1 MATNKNFVVKNGLE
15 VNTQLLFADA
25 DNNKVGIAST
35 QPSTELDVRG
45 GFAAT
50 NSNVSGVSTIGQ
62 ALRVGSGI
70 AGTVFTVLDA
80 GNVVGVGTSQPA
92 YLLDIRSP
100 VSTGTTALYV
110 QGDVRITGDINID
123 DITVDYAEITH
134 TVVSA
139 ASTFNGNL
147 DINADV
153 DINRSVSITGGATV
167 TGLST
172 FSSNVDINADV
183 DIDRSLSV
191 TGGTTVTG
199 LSTFSSNVDINA
211 DVDINRSLSVTG
223 GSTVSGLSTFSSN
236 VDINADV
243 DISGEL
249 VVDGTTD
256 LDELNVAGLSTFSGN
271 VDINADVDI
280 NRSLAVTGGSTVS
293 GLSTFSG
300 NVDINADVD
309 VNRSVSVTGGLEV
322 TGIGTIGTVKIAPDG
337 TGGIITATSGIV
349 TYYGD
354 GQYLQNIVSGVGI
367 ATTNP
372 STGYSEIVGLGATII
387 TFAGP
392 GVSTNA
398 TYNGGTGV
406 SVNAASGIATVYIAG
421 GGGLGG
427 YETTITRDSTTV
439 GSGGQSVF
447 TSSNGYSSGYINVYV
462 NGSKLNSGDFT
473 ETNPAAGT
481 ITLVSAALEGD
492 IVELENFVVTAITG
506 EFETLITK
514 EEYTVTTASQ
524 TVFDLGA
531 TYRTGYI
538 DVYLNGVRLSS
549 SDFTETDS
557 DTVTL
562 STAATYGDIVEFV
575 NYESRSISELQ
586 PIWRNDGASG
596 GIYTFTTVGVG
607 TSTTTAFFDVYG
619 GMTVRAGVVTIA
631 DSASSDIV
639 RITDG
644 GVNIVSGITTIAG
657 SLDVNGTNHDIN
669 GAIAL
674 DHVTVSG
681 IVTSNSSISASTS
694 VNVGTSATVD
704 ANGARIVGIVTASG
718 FVDDGTDLLTEIN
731 TKASTGKAIA
741 MAMVFG

>member
-25 DNNKVGIAST
+25 TNNKVGIAST
-35 QPSTELDVRG
+35 QPNVELDVRG

-50 NSNVSGVSTIGQ
+50 HSNVSGVSTIGQ

-80 GNVVGVGTSQPA
+80 GNAVGVGTSQPA
-92 YLLDIRSP
+92 YLLDVRSP
-100 VSTGTTALYV
+100 TGTGTTALYV
-110 QGDVRITGDINID
+110 QGDVRITGDINLD
-123 DITVDYAEITH
+123 DISVDYAEITH
-134 TVVSA
+134 AVVSA

-153 DINRSVSITGGATV
+153 DVNRSVSITGGATV

-172 FSSNVDINADV
+172 FSSNVDVNADV

-191 TGGTTVTG
+191 TGGTTIIGLSTFSSNVDVNADIDVNRSLSVTG
-199 LSTFSSNVDINA
+199 GSTISGLSTFSSNVDVNADVDINRSLSINAGLAVTGISTFSSNVDINA
-211 DVDINRSLSVTG
+211 DVDVDRSLAVTG
-223 GSTVSGLSTFSSN
+223 GVTITGLSTFSSN
-236 VDINADV
+236 VDV
-243 DISGEL
+243 
-249 VVDGTTD
+249 
-256 LDELNVAGLSTFSGN
+256 
-271 VDINADVDI
+271 
-280 NRSLAVTGGSTVS
+280 
-293 GLSTFSG
+293 
-300 NVDINADVD
+300 NADVD
-309 VNRSVSVTGGLEV
+309 VSNSVSITGGLGV

-337 TGGIITATSGIV
+337 TGGIITATTGIV

-406 SVNAASGIATVYIAG
+406 SVNAASGIATVYLAG

-462 NGSKLNSGDFT
+462 NGSKLNSSDFA
-473 ETNPAAGT
+473 ETDSAAGT

-586 PIWRNDGASG
+586 PVWRNDGASG

-607 TSTTTAFFDVYG
+607 TSTTTAFLDVYG

-644 GVNIVSGITTIAG
+644 GVNIVSGITTVAG
-657 SLDVNGTNHDIN
+657 SLDVNGTDHDIN

-681 IVTSNSSISASTS
+681 IVTATTS